1 MPLIKHVDG
10 VDIEMTQQEEADFL
24 ASLPPPVGEPVPWVI
39 SDRQFF
45 QQAAKAGLISEPEA
59 LAAVQYGAMP
69 AVITD
74 FIESLPPAS
83 RFDALILISGATE
96 FERRH
101 PLTAAFG
108 AAVGMDSGQID
119 DFFRAAG
126 AL

>member
-1 MPLIKHVDG
+1 MPRIRHVDG
-10 VDIEMTQQEEADFL
+10 VDIEMTAQEEADFL
-24 ASLPPPVGEPVPWVI
+24 ASLPPPVGEPVPPVI

-69 AVITD
+69 EVITT
-74 FIESLPPAS
+74 FIEKLPPAI

-96 FERRH
+96 FERKH
-101 PLTAAFG
+101 PMTAALG
-108 AAVGMDSGQID
+108 EAVGMDSGQID
-119 DFFRAAG
+119 DFFRAAA